1 MTYHDYSYNP
11 DANHHEVMLLRA
23 ALEKYTRTIT
33 LRQGENGAPSAGGG
47 GRGALW
53 DYPWTELTQAKWN
66 TRRMLGNLGQDIE
79 SSVFSLVE
87 MNYTHG
93 PINRLNFKGLLKS
106 DASKRVIRPKIAYY
120 AIQNVTSIFDH
131 SLERL
136 ADPEHTHD
144 IASGGD
150 DAKRYSHTTDRRLAV
165 FGYRHKTTGKQ
176 LYTVW
181 QRDNIPVDSNEL
193 SVQEFSIT
201 KGNFDQ
207 PVWVDIITG
216 GVYEIPSDQWSR
228 KGNTYTFKGI
238 PVYDAPILIADR
250 SLIRITR

>member
-1 MTYHDYSYNP
+1 
-11 DANHHEVMLLRA
+11 MLLRA
-23 ALEKYTRTIT
+23 ALEKYTRTVT

-47 GRGALW
+47 GRGA
-53 DYPWTELTQAKWN
+53 
-66 TRRMLGNLGQDIE
+66 RR
-79 SSVFSLVE
+79 
-87 MNYTHG
+87 YC
-93 PINRLNFKGLLKS
+93 
-106 DASKRVIRPKIAYY
+106 
-120 AIQNVTSIFDH
+120 
-131 SLERL
+131 
-136 ADPEHTHD
+136 
-144 IASGGD
+144 
-150 DAKRYSHTTDRRLAV
+150 HTTDRKLAV

-201 KGNFDQ
+201 KGDFDQ

-250 SLIRITR
+250 SLVRITH